1 MQGIH
6 TRPLPKAVI
15 AYILRERVA
24 PVELELAAYQQGS
37 KDLLRQ
43 LILTDP
49 WSRSTRQ
56 VDEFLEE
63 ILAMPEHAE
72 MRVHYQ

>member
-1 MQGIH
+1 VH
-6 TRPLPKAVI
+6 TSPLPKAVS

-24 PVELELAAYQQGS
+24 PVELELEAYNCHS

-49 WSRSTRQ
+49 WSRSERQ
-56 VDEFLEE
+56 VDAFLDE
-63 ILAMPEHAE
+63 ILAMPDHAE
-72 MRVHYQ
+72 MRAHYR